1 MDAFY
6 ASVEQLDQ
14 PQLRGKPLAVG
25 GTSEKRGVIAAA
37 SYEARRYGVRSAMP
51 SAEAFRR
58 CPDLKLVPPRFP
70 RYREISQIIHGVFR
84 CYTDIIEPVSLD
96 EAWLDVSS
104 NLIHEPSGTMI
115 AIRIKAEI
123 LQKTKLTC
131 SAGVSFNKFL
141 AKIASEE
148 NKPDGLFVITPEK
161 AKEFLKNLSVR
172 KIPGVGKMTGEKLK
186 TLGIGDTKELLSK
199 DQEWLHKHFG
209 KFGMILYQ
217 RTRGIDFRPVD
228 ANRESKSVSVE
239 TTFERNL
246 IKIEELTLE
255 LDQLIEKLYQRLKRY
270 GIKGT
275 TLTLKLKFSNFEQI
289 TRSESRGIPFD
300 RETIYE
306 TGKRKLLQCYG
317 KEFSGRPV
325 RLIGIGIS
333 NFCNLPKVVQLDFFE
348 VFSIRL

>member
-14 PQLRGKPLAVG
+14 PHLRGKPLAVG

-37 SYEARRYGVRSAMP
+37 SYEARKYGVRSAMP

-58 CPDLKLVPPRFP
+58 CPELKLVPPRFP

-84 CYTDIIEPVSLD
+84 CYTDLIEPVSLD
-96 EAWLDVSS
+96 EAWLDVTS
-104 NLIHEPSGTMI
+104 NLIQEPSGTRI
-115 AIRIKAEI
+115 AKRIKAEI

-148 NKPDGLFVITPEK
+148 NKPDGLFVITPLQVK
-161 AKEFLKNLSVR
+161 DFLNNLPVR
-172 KIPGVGKMTGEKLK
+172 KIPGVGKVTEEKLK
-186 TLGIGDTKELLSK
+186 TLGIEDTKELLLK
-199 DQEWLHKHFG
+199 DQELLHQHFG
-209 KFGMILYQ
+209 KFGIVLYQ
-217 RTRGIDFRPVD
+217 RARGIDLRPVE
-228 ANRESKSVSVE
+228 AERESKSVSVE

-246 IKIEELTLE
+246 IQLEELTLE
-255 LDQLIEKLYQRLKRY
+255 LDHLIEKLHQRLNRY
-270 GIKGT
+270 GVNGT

-289 TRSESRGIPFD
+289 TRSESREIPFD
-300 RETIYE
+300 RESIYE
-306 TGKRKLLQCYG
+306 TGRRKLLQCCG
-317 KEFSGRPV
+317 KEFSARPV

-333 NFCNLPKVVQLDFFE
+333 NFGNLPRVVQLDFFE
-348 VFSIRL
+348 EFKITL